1 MTSKEYEF
9 EKFCDDVARCHI
21 CADVEKAVFSKKNG
35 DLNAKIMFIAEAPGR
50 LGYMKTEIPLYG
62 DKTGD
67 NFQKLLGISAG
78 KDTGWQGTKIFVTNA
93 VLCNPLKLNKNKTGK
108 INAAPSKEHQAHC
121 KVFLNRIIQIIN
133 PEIIVCLGKKAAAAF
148 DIKATPMK
156 SAVGKEFSY
165 QTKKLYVLF
174 HPSPRVARYRC
185 AAQQQEDWQPIR
197 ELLTRLR

>member
-1 MTSKEYEF
+1 MTN
-9 EKFCDDVARCHI
+9 D
-21 CADVEKAVFSKKNG
+21 
-35 DLNAKIMFIAEAPGR
+35 
-50 LGYMKTEIPLYG
+50 
-62 DKTGD
+62 
-67 NFQKLLGISAG
+67 
-78 KDTGWQGTKIFVTNA
+78 
-93 VLCNPLKLNKNKTGK
+93 VLCNPLKLNKNKKGK